1 MITREDPEEVV
12 AGGGKNKDPKGPLSN
27 THSIGNDYSTIIL
40 VK

>member
-12 AGGGKNKDPKGPLSN
+12 AGGEKTKIQKGRQVTPLQLE
-27 THSIGNDYSTIIL
+27 NDYSTIIP